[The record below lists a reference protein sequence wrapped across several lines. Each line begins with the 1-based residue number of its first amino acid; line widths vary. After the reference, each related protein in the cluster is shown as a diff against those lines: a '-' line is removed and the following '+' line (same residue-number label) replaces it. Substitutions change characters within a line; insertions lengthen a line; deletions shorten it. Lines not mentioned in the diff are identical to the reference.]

1 VRICGLAWEERR
13 RVKREPPCEEIKKSR
28 GNPVCED
35 ECAYELIGES
45 LSELNSK
52 VNPVRSAVTD
62 EY

>member
-28 GNPVCED
+28 GNPV
-35 ECAYELIGES
+35 GES